1 VVTRERIFSKVELIR
16 AFPRRLIRRLPNLLL
31 LRSCLTAVF
40 LDLPK
45 ISIHPSG
52 CLRQS
57 TERLPRRLVH
67 RRHSSSPSSR
77 RPVVLWSARL
87 ARRAIPP
94 DDAEDL
100 AALHLKRNILQRVDP
115 VRRRLR
121 LRRRVEGRG
130 SRVESRES
138 RVEGLGRTGRGV
150 ESRAT
155 RVEGRR
161 RFFTTDITN

>member
-1 VVTRERIFSKVELIR
+1 MDPLSGLINPLSIFNSVVLIR

-45 ISIHPSG
+45 ISIHPIG
-52 CLRQS
+52 YLRQS

-67 RRHSSSPSSR
+67 RRDSSSPSSR
-77 RPVVLWSARL
+77 RPVVLSSARL
-87 ARRAIPP
+87 ARRPIPP

-121 LRRRVEGRG
+121 LRRRVEGRW
-130 SRVESRES
+130 S